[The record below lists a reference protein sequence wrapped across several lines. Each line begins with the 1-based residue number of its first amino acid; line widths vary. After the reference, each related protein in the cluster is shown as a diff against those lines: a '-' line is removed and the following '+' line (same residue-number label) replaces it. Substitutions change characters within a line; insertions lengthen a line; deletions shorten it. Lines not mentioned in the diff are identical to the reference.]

1 MYNMCIIEL
10 FGSIIDFFSFVF
22 VLSEFLC
29 CLCGIGFEGYVF
41 VRVFKVFIG
50 IEFIEEE
57 KYVNV

>member
-10 FGSIIDFFSFVF
+10 FGSIIDFFSFLF

-29 CLCGIGFEGYVF
+29 CLCGIGFEEYVF
-41 VRVFKVFIG
+41 VRVLKVFIG

>member
-41 VRVFKVFIG
+41 VRVLKVFIG
-50 IEFIEEE
+50 IKFEEEE